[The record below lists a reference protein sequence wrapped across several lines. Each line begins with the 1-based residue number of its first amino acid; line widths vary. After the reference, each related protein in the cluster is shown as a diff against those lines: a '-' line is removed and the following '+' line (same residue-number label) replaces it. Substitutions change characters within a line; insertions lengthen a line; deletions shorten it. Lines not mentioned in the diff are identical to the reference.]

1 MSAGLL
7 HSAQSLLAS
16 VLALARTRV
25 ELFSTELQEE
35 LTRLAFA
42 LIGAVV
48 VLLLAALGV
57 AFAALALIIAIGEQ
71 YRSLVAASVA
81 LVLIAL
87 AAVAWW
93 SLRGLG
99 RDKPRVL
106 AATLAELE
114 RDQDALKP

>member
-1 MSAGLL
+1 VSAGLL

-35 LTRLAFA
+35 LTRLVFT
-42 LIGAVV
+42 LIGAVA

-57 AFAALALIIAIGEQ
+57 AFAALALIMAIDER
-71 YRSLVAASVA
+71 YRPIVAASVA
-81 LVLIAL
+81 IAFIAL
-87 AAVAWW
+87 AAAAWW
-93 SLRGLG
+93 SVRGLG

-106 AATLAELE
+106 AATLEELE
-114 RDQDALKP
+114 RDRDALQP